1 MTEIITSLSVEGLR
15 DQLQRF
21 GYRAEIVVDDAAK
34 VTLLRS
40 ATSGMNFDIRL
51 GNALASDPSRHVD
64 FTFLGL
70 FKVEGELPLAPVNE
84 WNNARR
90 FCRLHLNQGFLLLDM
105 DVSVV
110 SGITADHLRAHLE
123 IWDQLLQGL
132 IVFLRAELPRL
143 AESQAALSPDM
154 PATAQATH

>member
-1 MTEIITSLSVEGLR
+1 
-15 DQLQRF
+15 
-21 GYRAEIVVDDAAK
+21 
-34 VTLLRS
+34 
-40 ATSGMNFDIRL
+40 
-51 GNALASDPSRHVD
+51 
-64 FTFLGL
+64 
-70 FKVEGELPLAPVNE
+70 
-84 WNNARR
+84 
-90 FCRLHLNQGFLLLDM
+90 M